1 MIEINRHIEILL
13 LSNDC
18 VIVPGFGGFMAHHV
32 DARYDG
38 TDNMFLPP
46 LRTVGFN
53 PQLTMNDSLLV
64 LSYVETYDM
73 SYPEALRRIEDEVA
87 EIRQTLENE
96 GQYEVD
102 NVGIL
107 SLNEDGNIEFEPY
120 EAGILTPDFY
130 GLGGFDM
137 MPVAQ
142 LTAGEEANANKA
154 AATSKMAAP
163 TAESKPNANLAE
175 MPVKPMQK
183 EKEAAVN
190 NSVFIN
196 EDEEEETS
204 AEFISI
210 RKSWLRNLAAAC
222 IAIIAFFTIS
232 TPLGAPTMQK
242 SQIDTGM
249 LNRIMPKEIG
259 QMEKAKELVINGDGT
274 KLTETSENA
283 AQNAGNAAQS
293 AGSSS
298 QTAGST
304 VQNAGNAAQN
314 ANQDA
319 ELSLPSNPYYSIVLA
334 SRVTKHNAANY
345 AERLQGKGFKQ
356 ARVLITENNVK
367 VIYGTYN
374 SESEAYA
381 ALKNLRDNEAFAD
394 GWITKVKE

>member
-96 GQYEVD
+96 GKYEVD

-107 SLNEDGNIEFEPY
+107 SLNEDGNIEFEPH

-142 LTAGEEANANKA
+142 LTAGEEANTNK
-154 AATSKMAAP
+154 AATSKTAAA
-163 TAESKPNANLAE
+163 TTESKPNANLVE
-175 MPVKPMQK
+175 MPAKPMQK

-196 EDEEEETS
+196 DDEEEETS

-249 LNRIMPKEIG
+249 LNRIMPKEID
-259 QMEKAKELVINGDGT
+259 QMEKAKELVVNGDGT
-274 KLTETSENA
+274 KLMETSENA
-283 AQNAGNAAQS
+283 AQNTENAAQN
-293 AGSSS
+293 
-298 QTAGST
+298 AGST
-304 VQNAGNAAQN
+304 AQN

-319 ELSLPSNPYYSIVLA
+319 ELSLPSTYYSIVLA

-374 SESEAYA
+374 SESEAHA
-381 ALKNLRDNEAFAD
+381 ALKNLRGNEAFAD

>member
-1 MIEINRHIEILL
+1 M
-13 LSNDC
+13 SNDC

-96 GQYEVD
+96 GKYEVD

-107 SLNEDGNIEFEPY
+107 SLNEDGNIEFEPH

-154 AATSKMAAP
+154 ATSKTTTPA
-163 TAESKPNANLAE
+163 AESKPNANLVE

-183 EKEAAVN
+183 EKEKEATVN

-196 EDEEEETS
+196 DDEEEETS

-249 LNRIMPKEIG
+249 LNRIMPKEID

-274 KLTETSENA
+274 KLMETSDY
-283 AQNAGNAAQS
+283 AAQS

-298 QTAGST
+298 QIAGNTTQNAGST
-304 VQNAGNAAQN
+304 AQN
-314 ANQDA
+314 ANQDT
-319 ELSLPSNPYYSIVLA
+319 ELSLPSTYYSIVLA

-374 SESEAYA
+374 SESEAHA

>member
-73 SYPEALRRIEDEVA
+73 SYPEALRRIEEEVA
-87 EIRQTLENE
+87 EISQTLENE
-96 GQYEVD
+96 GKYEVD

-107 SLNEDGNIEFEPY
+107 SLNEDGNIEFEPH

-154 AATSKMAAP
+154 ATSKAAAP
-163 TAESKPNANLAE
+163 TTESKPNANLVE

-196 EDEEEETS
+196 DDEEEETS

-249 LNRIMPKEIG
+249 LNRIMPKEID
-259 QMEKAKELVINGDGT
+259 QMEKAKELVINGEGT
-274 KLTETSENA
+274 KQTETSENT

-293 AGSSS
+293 AGNSS
-298 QTAGST
+298 QIAGST
-304 VQNAGNAAQN
+304 AQN
-314 ANQDA
+314 ANQDT
-319 ELSLPSNPYYSIVLA
+319 ELSLPSTYYSIVLA

-374 SESEAYA
+374 SENEAYA
-381 ALKNLRDNEAFAD
+381 ALKNLRNNEAFAD

>member
-96 GQYEVD
+96 GKYEVD

-154 AATSKMAAP
+154 ATSKTAAP
-163 TAESKPNANLAE
+163 AAESKPNANLVE
-175 MPVKPMQK
+175 MPAKPMQK

-196 EDEEEETS
+196 DDEEEETS

-249 LNRIMPKEIG
+249 LNRIMPKEID
-259 QMEKAKELVINGDGT
+259 QMKKAKGLIINGDGT
-274 KLTETSENA
+274 KLMETSENA
-283 AQNAGNAAQS
+283 AQ
-293 AGSSS
+293 
-298 QTAGST
+298 TAGST
-304 VQNAGNAAQN
+304 AQN

-319 ELSLPSNPYYSIVLA
+319 ELSLPSTYYSIVLA

-374 SESEAYA
+374 SESEAHA

>member
-96 GQYEVD
+96 GKYEVD

-154 AATSKMAAP
+154 ATSKTTTPA
-163 TAESKPNANLAE
+163 AESKPNANLVE

-196 EDEEEETS
+196 DDEEEETS

-249 LNRIMPKEIG
+249 LNRIMPKEID
-259 QMEKAKELVINGDGT
+259 QMKKAKGLIINGDGT
-274 KLTETSENA
+274 KLMETSENA
-283 AQNAGNAAQS
+283 AQ
-293 AGSSS
+293 
-298 QTAGST
+298 TAGST
-304 VQNAGNAAQN
+304 AQN

-319 ELSLPSNPYYSIVLA
+319 ELSLPSTYYSIVLA

-374 SESEAYA
+374 SESEAHA

>member
-53 PQLTMNDSLLV
+53 PQLTMNDSLLA

-73 SYPEALRRIEDEVA
+73 SYPEALRRIEEEVN

-96 GQYEVD
+96 GRYEVD
-102 NVGIL
+102 NVGTL

-137 MPVAQ
+137 LPVAQ
-142 LTAGEEANANKA
+142 L
-154 AATSKMAAP
+154 SAP
-163 TAESKPNANLAE
+163 TAESKPKADIVE
-175 MPVKPMQK
+175 MPVQPMQKTQPVQKMQK
-183 EKEAAVN
+183 EKEIPAN
-190 NSVFIN
+190 NTVFIN
-196 EDEEEETS
+196 DDDEVEETS

-210 RKSWLRNLAAAC
+210 KKSWLRNLAAAC
-222 IAIIAFFTIS
+222 IAIIVFFTIS

-249 LNRIMPKEIG
+249 LNRIMPKDID
-259 QMEKAKELVINGDGT
+259 QVEKAKELVINGDGAN
-274 KLTETSENA
+274 LAENSNKA
-283 AQNAGNAAQS
+283 
-293 AGSSS
+293 S
-298 QTAGST
+298 QTAEDAMQTVGST
-304 VQNAGNAAQN
+304 TQAAEKN
-314 ANQDA
+314 A
-319 ELSLPSNPYYSIVLA
+319 ELSLSSTYYSIVLA

-345 AERLQGKGFKQ
+345 AERLQNKGFKQ

-374 SESEAYA
+374 SEVEAYA
-381 ALKNLRDNEAFAD
+381 ALKNLKGNEAFAD
-394 GWITKVKE
+394 GWITKVNE

>member
-1 MIEINRHIEILL
+1 M
-13 LSNDC
+13 SNDC

-142 LTAGEEANANKA
+142 LTACEEANTNK
-154 AATSKMAAP
+154 AATSKTTTPA
-163 TAESKPNANLAE
+163 AESKPNANLVE
-175 MPVKPMQK
+175 MPAKPMQKEK

-196 EDEEEETS
+196 DDEEEETS

-222 IAIIAFFTIS
+222 IAIITFFTIS

-249 LNRIMPKEIG
+249 LNRIMPKEID
-259 QMEKAKELVINGDGT
+259 QMKKAKELVINGDGT
-274 KLTETSENA
+274 KLMETSENT
-283 AQNAGNAAQS
+283 AQS

-298 QTAGST
+298 QI
-304 VQNAGNAAQN
+304 AGNAAQTARSTAQN

-319 ELSLPSNPYYSIVLA
+319 ELSLPSTYYSIVLA

-374 SESEAYA
+374 SESEAHA

>member
-96 GQYEVD
+96 GKYEVD

-154 AATSKMAAP
+154 ATSKTTTPA
-163 TAESKPNANLAE
+163 AESKPNANLVE

-196 EDEEEETS
+196 DDEEEETS

-210 RKSWLRNLAAAC
+210 RKSWLRNLAADR
-222 IAIIAFFTIS
+222 
-232 TPLGAPTMQK
+232 K
-242 SQIDTGM
+242 S
-249 LNRIMPKEIG
+249 
-259 QMEKAKELVINGDGT
+259 V
-274 KLTETSENA
+274 
-283 AQNAGNAAQS
+283 
-293 AGSSS
+293 
-298 QTAGST
+298 
-304 VQNAGNAAQN
+304 V
-314 ANQDA
+314 
-319 ELSLPSNPYYSIVLA
+319 
-334 SRVTKHNAANY
+334 
-345 AERLQGKGFKQ
+345 
-356 ARVLITENNVK
+356 
-367 VIYGTYN
+367 
-374 SESEAYA
+374 
-381 ALKNLRDNEAFAD
+381 
-394 GWITKVKE
+394 

>member
-96 GQYEVD
+96 GKYEVD

-107 SLNEDGNIEFEPY
+107 SLNEDGNIEFEPH

-154 AATSKMAAP
+154 ATSKTAAP
-163 TAESKPNANLAE
+163 TTESKPNANLVE

-183 EKEAAVN
+183 EKEKEATVN

-196 EDEEEETS
+196 DDEEEETS

-249 LNRIMPKEIG
+249 LNRIMPKEID
-259 QMEKAKELVINGDGT
+259 QMKKAKELVVNGDGT
-274 KLTETSENA
+274 KLMETSENA
-283 AQNAGNAAQS
+283 AQNTENAA
-293 AGSSS
+293 

-304 VQNAGNAAQN
+304 AQN

-319 ELSLPSNPYYSIVLA
+319 ELSLPSTYYSIVLA

-374 SESEAYA
+374 SESEAHA
-381 ALKNLRDNEAFAD
+381 ALKSLRDNEAFAD

>member
-1 MIEINRHIEILL
+1 M
-13 LSNDC
+13 SNDC

-96 GQYEVD
+96 GKYEVD

-107 SLNEDGNIEFEPY
+107 SLNEDGNIEFEPH

-137 MPVAQ
+137 TPVAQ

-154 AATSKMAAP
+154 ATSKTAAP
-163 TAESKPNANLAE
+163 TTESKPNANLVE
-175 MPVKPMQK
+175 MPVKPMQKEKEK

-196 EDEEEETS
+196 DDEEEETS

-249 LNRIMPKEIG
+249 LNRIMPKEID
-259 QMEKAKELVINGDGT
+259 QMEKAKELVINGDET

-283 AQNAGNAAQS
+283 AQNTENAAQS

-298 QTAGST
+298 QI
-304 VQNAGNAAQN
+304 AGNTTQN

-319 ELSLPSNPYYSIVLA
+319 ELSLPSTYYSIVLA

-381 ALKNLRDNEAFAD
+381 ALKNLRDNEVFAD

>member
-96 GQYEVD
+96 GKYEVD

-154 AATSKMAAP
+154 ATSKTTTPA
-163 TAESKPNANLAE
+163 AESKPNANLVE

-196 EDEEEETS
+196 DDEEEETS

-249 LNRIMPKEIG
+249 LNRIMPKEID
-259 QMEKAKELVINGDGT
+259 QMKKAKELVINGDGT
-274 KLTETSENA
+274 KLMETSENA
-283 AQNAGNAAQS
+283 AQNTENAA
-293 AGSSS
+293 

-304 VQNAGNAAQN
+304 VQNA
-314 ANQDA
+314 NQDT
-319 ELSLPSNPYYSIVLA
+319 ELSLPSTYYSIVLA

-374 SESEAYA
+374 SESEAHA

>member
-1 MIEINRHIEILL
+1 M
-13 LSNDC
+13 SNDC

-96 GQYEVD
+96 GKYEVD

-154 AATSKMAAP
+154 AKSKTTTPA
-163 TAESKPNANLAE
+163 AESKPNANLVE
-175 MPVKPMQK
+175 MPAKPMQK

-196 EDEEEETS
+196 DDEEEETS

-210 RKSWLRNLAAAC
+210 RRSWLRNLAAAC

-249 LNRIMPKEIG
+249 LNRIMPKEID
-259 QMEKAKELVINGDGT
+259 QMKKAKELVINGDGT
-274 KLTETSENA
+274 KLMETSENA
-283 AQNAGNAAQS
+283 AQNTENAA
-293 AGSSS
+293 

-304 VQNAGNAAQN
+304 AQN

-319 ELSLPSNPYYSIVLA
+319 ELSLPSTYYSIVLA

-374 SESEAYA
+374 SESEAHA
-381 ALKNLRDNEAFAD
+381 ALESLRDNEAFAD

>member
-96 GQYEVD
+96 GKYEVD

-107 SLNEDGNIEFEPY
+107 SLNEDGNIEFEPH

-154 AATSKMAAP
+154 ATSKTTTP
-163 TAESKPNANLAE
+163 TAESKPNANLVE
-175 MPVKPMQK
+175 MPAKPMQK

-196 EDEEEETS
+196 DDEEEETS

-249 LNRIMPKEIG
+249 LNRIMPKEID
-259 QMEKAKELVINGDGT
+259 QMKKAKELVVNGDGT
-274 KLTETSENA
+274 KLMETSENA
-283 AQNAGNAAQS
+283 AQNTENAA
-293 AGSSS
+293 

-304 VQNAGNAAQN
+304 AQN
-314 ANQDA
+314 ANQDT
-319 ELSLPSNPYYSIVLA
+319 ELSLPSTYYSIVLA

-374 SESEAYA
+374 SESEAHA

>member
-96 GQYEVD
+96 GKYEVD

-142 LTAGEEANANKA
+142 LTAGEEANANKT
-154 AATSKMAAP
+154 ATGKTAAP
-163 TAESKPNANLAE
+163 TTESKPNANLVE
-175 MPVKPMQK
+175 MPAKPMQK

-196 EDEEEETS
+196 DDEKEETS

-249 LNRIMPKEIG
+249 LNRIMPKEID
-259 QMEKAKELVINGDGT
+259 QMKKAKELVVNGDGT
-274 KLTETSENA
+274 KLMETSENA
-283 AQNAGNAAQS
+283 AQ
-293 AGSSS
+293 
-298 QTAGST
+298 TAGST
-304 VQNAGNAAQN
+304 AQN
-314 ANQDA
+314 ANQDT
-319 ELSLPSNPYYSIVLA
+319 ELSLPSTYYSIVLA

-374 SESEAYA
+374 SESEAHA

>member
-96 GQYEVD
+96 GKYEVD

-107 SLNEDGNIEFEPY
+107 SLNEDGNIEFEPH

-142 LTAGEEANANKA
+142 LTAGEEANTNK
-154 AATSKMAAP
+154 AATSKTTTPA
-163 TAESKPNANLAE
+163 AESKPNANFVE

-196 EDEEEETS
+196 DDEEEETS

-249 LNRIMPKEIG
+249 LNRIMPKEID
-259 QMEKAKELVINGDGT
+259 QMKKAKELVINGDGT
-274 KLTETSENA
+274 KLMETSENA
-283 AQNAGNAAQS
+283 AQNTENAA
-293 AGSSS
+293 

-304 VQNAGNAAQN
+304 AQN
-314 ANQDA
+314 ANQDT
-319 ELSLPSNPYYSIVLA
+319 ELSLPSTYYSIVLA

-374 SESEAYA
+374 SESEAHA

>member
-1 MIEINRHIEILL
+1 M
-13 LSNDC
+13 SNDC

-142 LTAGEEANANKA
+142 LTAGEEANANKTA
-154 AATSKMAAP
+154 APSKMAAP
-163 TAESKPNANLAE
+163 AAESKPNANLAE

-196 EDEEEETS
+196 DEEEEETS

-249 LNRIMPKEIG
+249 LNRIMPKEID
-259 QMEKAKELVINGDGT
+259 QMKKAKELVINGDGT
-274 KLTETSENA
+274 KLMETSENA
-283 AQNAGNAAQS
+283 AQNTENAA
-293 AGSSS
+293 

-304 VQNAGNAAQN
+304 AQN

-319 ELSLPSNPYYSIVLA
+319 ELSLPSTYYSIVLA

-374 SESEAYA
+374 SESEAHA
-381 ALKNLRDNEAFAD
+381 ALKSLRDNEAFAD

>member
-96 GQYEVD
+96 GKYEVD

-107 SLNEDGNIEFEPY
+107 SLNEDGNIEFEPH

-154 AATSKMAAP
+154 ATSKTAAP
-163 TAESKPNANLAE
+163 TTESKPNANLVE
-175 MPVKPMQK
+175 MPAKPMQK

-196 EDEEEETS
+196 DDEEEETS

-249 LNRIMPKEIG
+249 LNRIMPKEID
-259 QMEKAKELVINGDGT
+259 QMKKAKELVVNGDGT
-274 KLTETSENA
+274 KLMETSENA
-283 AQNAGNAAQS
+283 AQNAG
-293 AGSSS
+293 
-298 QTAGST
+298 ST
-304 VQNAGNAAQN
+304 AQN
-314 ANQDA
+314 ANQDT
-319 ELSLPSNPYYSIVLA
+319 ELSLPSTYYSIVLA

-374 SESEAYA
+374 SESEAHA

>member
-1 MIEINRHIEILL
+1 M
-13 LSNDC
+13 SNDC

-96 GQYEVD
+96 GKYEVD

-107 SLNEDGNIEFEPY
+107 SLNEDGNIEFEPH

-154 AATSKMAAP
+154 ATSKTTTPA
-163 TAESKPNANLAE
+163 AESKPNANLVE
-175 MPVKPMQK
+175 MPVKPMQKEKEK

-196 EDEEEETS
+196 DDEEEETS

-249 LNRIMPKEIG
+249 LNRIMPKEID
-259 QMEKAKELVINGDGT
+259 QMKKAKELVINGDGT
-274 KLTETSENA
+274 KLMETSENA
-283 AQNAGNAAQS
+283 AQSAGNAAL
-293 AGSSS
+293 
-298 QTAGST
+298 TAGST
-304 VQNAGNAAQN
+304 AQN
-314 ANQDA
+314 ANQDT
-319 ELSLPSNPYYSIVLA
+319 ELSLPSTYYSIVLA

-374 SESEAYA
+374 SESEAHA

>member
-96 GQYEVD
+96 GKYEVD

-107 SLNEDGNIEFEPY
+107 SLNEDGNIEFEPH

-154 AATSKMAAP
+154 ATGKTAAP
-163 TAESKPNANLAE
+163 TTESKPNANLVE
-175 MPVKPMQK
+175 MPAKPMQK

-196 EDEEEETS
+196 DDEEEETS

-249 LNRIMPKEIG
+249 LNRIMPKEID
-259 QMEKAKELVINGDGT
+259 QMKKAKELVINGDET

-283 AQNAGNAAQS
+283 AQS
-293 AGSSS
+293 
-298 QTAGST
+298 
-304 VQNAGNAAQN
+304 AGNAAQN

-319 ELSLPSNPYYSIVLA
+319 ELSLPSTYYSIVLA

-345 AERLQGKGFKQ
+345 AERLQGKGLKQ